1 MKKQI
6 YYADLTPC
14 DNMDDYKEAAFV
26 PQFVLDDTK
35 KFDTKPPIG
44 VVQLAT
50 HLGWCIV
57 AKWYNNGSTRI
68 YGGTEDAIRAGV
80 SILGGCCD
88 SGDCGYAFGE
98 EKIFPKKVSEK
109 DVSVFDGYTTEILLR
124 MEQKE
129 EIKVQGTDETF
140 ATQATNSLKIEDLK
154 NGDFVAFDYNGN
166 TAVTRLTSDDGD
178 FMYAVGL
185 WHDSN
190 LVGDVDAIWYADNLK
205 DVNSVSPITNLHY
218 VTIDEVK
225 RYVNALTESFEIR
238 EQMQRESEPKMLPDC
253 VTTEDYIKSLTNK
266 LTLTLQAKNHDYNSA
281 FSEMF
286 DELGIDYAYGKL
298 REKMNRIKVLRSK
311 PNMVKNEGLEDA
323 LLDTAGYAILTLVEL
338 KKRKSNDTH

>member
-1 MKKQI
+1 MEYHKIGERFEYDGVVLEVVEVPGCGCCFFNDYGECKLELEDESKRCGIYSRFDNKSISYKLVEQCKPKENNNMKKQI

-26 PQFVLDDTK
+26 PQFVLNDTK
-35 KFDTKPPIG
+35 EFDTKPPIG
-44 VVQLAT
+44 VIQLAT

-98 EKIFPKKVSEK
+98 EKIFSKKVSEK

-124 MEQKE
+124 MEQKTEFMVAGTDKVFATHVGNVQSDE
-129 EIKVQGTDETF
+129 EIYG
-140 ATQATNSLKIEDLK
+140 SLLDKL
-154 NGDFVAFDYNGN
+154 F
-166 TAVTRLTSDDGD
+166 
-178 FMYAVGL
+178 
-185 WHDSN
+185 
-190 LVGDVDAIWYADNLK
+190 
-205 DVNSVSPITNLHY
+205 
-218 VTIDEVK
+218 
-225 RYVNALTESFEIR
+225 
-238 EQMQRESEPKMLPDC
+238 
-253 VTTEDYIKSLTNK
+253 TTYK
-266 LTLTLQAKNHDYNSA
+266 AKNADYGSA
-281 FSEMF
+281 FAEMF

-298 REKMNRIKVLRSK
+298 REKMNRIKVLRK
-311 PNMVKNEGLEDA
+311 QPNMVENDGLEDA

-338 KKRKSNDTH
+338 KKRKGNDKSE

>member
-1 MKKQI
+1 MEYHEIEERFEYDGVILEVIQTSGCVSCFFRDNRICKLKDNPKYCSVDTRNDKKCISYKLVEQCKPKENNNMKKQI

-35 KFDTKPPIG
+35 EFDTKPPIG

-68 YGGTEDAIRAGV
+68 YGGTADAIRAGV

-98 EKIFPKKVSEK
+98 ERIFPKKVSEK

-124 MEQKE
+124 MEQKTE
-129 EIKVQGTDETF
+129 FMVAGTDKVF
-140 ATQATNSLKIEDLK
+140 ATHVGNIQSDEGIYGSLLDKLFTTYKAKD
-154 NGDFVAFDYNGN
+154 ADYG
-166 TAVTRLTSDDGD
+166 
-178 FMYAVGL
+178 
-185 WHDSN
+185 
-190 LVGDVDAIWYADNLK
+190 
-205 DVNSVSPITNLHY
+205 
-218 VTIDEVK
+218 
-225 RYVNALTESFEIR
+225 
-238 EQMQRESEPKMLPDC
+238 
-253 VTTEDYIKSLTNK
+253 
-266 LTLTLQAKNHDYNSA
+266 SA
-281 FSEMF
+281 FAEMF
-286 DELGIDYAYGKL
+286 GELGVDYAYGKL

-311 PNMVKNEGLEDA
+311 PNMVENEGLEDA

-338 KKRKSNDTH
+338 KKRKGNDKSE

>member
-1 MKKQI
+1 MEYHEIEERFEYDGVILEVIQTPGCVSCFFRDNRICKLKDNPKYCSVDTRNDKRSISYKLIEQCKPKENNNMKKQI

-14 DNMDDYKEAAFV
+14 DNIDDYKEAAFV
-26 PQFVLDDTK
+26 PQFVLNDTK
-35 KFDTKPPIG
+35 EFDTKPPIG

-68 YGGTEDAIRAGV
+68 YGGTADAIRAGV

-98 EKIFPKKVSEK
+98 ERIFPKKVSEK

-124 MEQKE
+124 MEQKTEFMVAGTDKVFATHVGNIQSDE
-129 EIKVQGTDETF
+129 EIYG
-140 ATQATNSLKIEDLK
+140 SLLDKLFTTYKAKD
-154 NGDFVAFDYNGN
+154 ADYG
-166 TAVTRLTSDDGD
+166 
-178 FMYAVGL
+178 
-185 WHDSN
+185 
-190 LVGDVDAIWYADNLK
+190 
-205 DVNSVSPITNLHY
+205 
-218 VTIDEVK
+218 
-225 RYVNALTESFEIR
+225 
-238 EQMQRESEPKMLPDC
+238 
-253 VTTEDYIKSLTNK
+253 
-266 LTLTLQAKNHDYNSA
+266 SA
-281 FSEMF
+281 FAEMF

-311 PNMVKNEGLEDA
+311 PNMVENEGLEDA

-338 KKRKSNDTH
+338 KKRKDNGI

>member
-1 MKKQI
+1 MEYHEIGERFEYIGVMLEVVKRDNCKDCFFLGKLGRCILESPMYCGSNTRVDNKRISYKRVEQCKPKENNNMKKQI

-35 KFDTKPPIG
+35 EFDTEPPIG

-68 YGGTEDAIRAGV
+68 YGGTEDTIRAGV
-80 SILGGCCD
+80 SILSGCCD
-88 SGDCGYAFGE
+88 SGDCGYAFDE
-98 EKIFPKKVSEK
+98 EKIFSKKVSEK

-124 MEQKE
+124 MEQKTEITKRVEGMDKVFATHVGNVQSDE
-129 EIKVQGTDETF
+129 EIYG
-140 ATQATNSLKIEDLK
+140 SLLDKL
-154 NGDFVAFDYNGN
+154 F
-166 TAVTRLTSDDGD
+166 
-178 FMYAVGL
+178 
-185 WHDSN
+185 
-190 LVGDVDAIWYADNLK
+190 
-205 DVNSVSPITNLHY
+205 
-218 VTIDEVK
+218 
-225 RYVNALTESFEIR
+225 
-238 EQMQRESEPKMLPDC
+238 
-253 VTTEDYIKSLTNK
+253 TTYK
-266 LTLTLQAKNHDYNSA
+266 AKNHDYSNA

-298 REKMNRIKVLRSK
+298 REKINRIKALRK
-311 PNMVKNEGLEDA
+311 QPNMVENEGLEDA

-338 KKRKSNDTH
+338 KKRKR